1 MNSPCTHWVID
12 PSPPVNAK
20 NVGRIQGDFKR
31 VVEKINVCDDR
42 VDVLQRVQGDQEAFN
57 HAVLAR
63 MREMEAK
70 TEAQEERIVAL
81 EEEVATLRWKKPC
94 SCGEEGKETVI
105 ATGSGE
111 DDASELEYIEE
122 EEVSSGSSYH
132 SPIVASEAPLLVF
145 GSPAEGPAPILLPST
160 CACPVPAVIHLEDDV
175 EMTAVPRE
183 NNTPIPV
190 QVERLPRYAMGVQRS
205 SRGRPLAYHKSST
218 RRINRHAKQLGVRHI
233 PSPETFMGQDT

>member
-1 MNSPCTHWVID
+1 
-12 PSPPVNAK
+12 
-20 NVGRIQGDFKR
+20 
-31 VVEKINVCDDR
+31 
-42 VDVLQRVQGDQEAFN
+42 
-57 HAVLAR
+57 
-63 MREMEAK
+63 MEAK

-81 EEEVATLRWKKPC
+81 EEEVATLRWKKAC

-111 DDASELEYIEE
+111 DDASELEYVEE

-145 GSPAEGPAPILLPST
+145 GSPAEGPAPILLPSS
-160 CACPVPAVIHLEDDV
+160 CACPVPAVIHIEDDV

-190 QVERLPRYAMGVQRS
+190 HTGGKRLWKPVFTCWVHFSLWQKVLPML
-205 SRGRPLAYHKSST
+205 P
-218 RRINRHAKQLGVRHI
+218 
-233 PSPETFMGQDT
+233 PDTFHSHFKCNCNMCLQCDWQ